1 MSQNPSWNN
10 ESNLVIILLNIF
22 LPLQFEVPAALL
34 WPYKMY
40 LLEDF
45 WQNCHSWTLFLQL
58 GSDFYNKELLFTQVF
73 HTHLSLSTF
82 APLCACPWDCS
93 MAAGAAPGTQDP
105 AGLLAPLHTQP
116 DHSSFLQFSV
126 CLSWFLATTHPLD
139 NAIRFSLFIRPSAR
153 VILGLG
159 YVRTYV

>member
-58 GSDFYNKELLFTQVF
+58 GSLTFTIKNYCSLKSFIHTSHFPRFLPCVPVPGIVPWQQGQLLAHRILQGCWLPST
-73 HTHLSLSTF
+73 LSLIT
-82 APLCACPWDCS
+82 APSCNSLSAW
-93 MAAGAAPGTQDP
+93 AGFWPP
-105 AGLLAPLHTQP
+105 HTLWTMLFV
-116 DHSSFLQFSV
+116 FL
-126 CLSWFLATTHPLD
+126 CLSVPL
-139 NAIRFSLFIRPSAR
+139 P
-153 VILGLG
+153 G
-159 YVRTYV
+159 